1 MDVLGATLG
10 LVCCPRTCRLE
21 RPGIEPSIFQSTSW
35 AAAATT
41 VIATVIYSMVNDPV
55 MYNRCFQ
62 CKKMGLTALTTNSY
76 RLQCSCFLCPYVDD
90 WLVEKIKIRMSTW
103 DFADCKN
110 VNLCRLICSAMLFDG
125 DFLNE
130 DIKNCVSQKFQ
141 VQQEGGVRKKVC
153 WRKPSREQVK
163 FTKSDKVCTVL
174 LNSLSGTEKPR
185 VSLNSALTIKVVKP
199 ASWNRALEEGPVLV
213 YMFHS
218 QQHVSLTLPCCSKW
232 PSNSYF
238 LQMLYI
244 LKQH

>member
-1 MDVLGATLG
+1 M
-10 LVCCPRTCRLE
+10 
-21 RPGIEPSIFQSTSW
+21 IHSTSW

-103 DFADCKN
+103 DFADCKD

-130 DIKNCVSQKFQ
+130 DIKDCVSQKFQ
-141 VQQEGGVRKKVC
+141 VQQGGVGKKVC
-153 WRKPSREQVK
+153 WRKPSREPVK

-174 LNSLSGTEKPR
+174 LNSFWNRKTQSFPQL
-185 VSLNSALTIKVVKP
+185 SLNNRRVVKP
-199 ASWNRALEEGPVLV
+199 ASWNRAQFLFTFFILNSM
-213 YMFHS
+213 YHSLFHAAPS
-218 QQHVSLTLPCCSKW
+218 DLPIHTSYKCSTFW
-232 PSNSYF
+232 NSTRY
-238 LQMLYI
+238 L
-244 LKQH
+244 